1 MIIIKTSSDDQDTL
15 EKISNILLKQK
26 LAGCIN
32 IMPDCISFFTWEN
45 KVQKNKES
53 LMLIKTI
60 KINEKKIF
68 KKIKELH
75 NYKTPEIITFKVEN
89 VDSDYLKWLNEVI
102 EQND

>member
-26 LAGCIN
+26 LAGCITIIPN
-32 IMPDCISFFTWEN
+32 CISFFSWEN
-45 KVQKNKES
+45 KVQKSKES
-53 LMLIKTI
+53 LMLVKTI
-60 KINEKKIF
+60 KVNEKIIF

-75 NYKTPEIITFKVEN
+75 NYKTPEIITFKVESL
-89 VDSDYLKWLNEVI
+89 DSDYSKWLNEVV